1 MKQSRSAFEIRDCF
15 ASLAMTGRSF
25 NLKFHRFETLFH
37 REIKSENEGN
47 TARMLVEY
55 VAM

>member
-1 MKQSRSAFEIRDCF
+1 MWFKLKSHRSEIF
-15 ASLAMTGRSF
+15 
-25 NLKFHRFETLFH
+25 FH
-37 REIKSENEGN
+37 REVKSENEGN

>member
-1 MKQSRSAFEIRDCF
+1 M
-15 ASLAMTGRSF
+15 LAVLLSIIELDGALSEKSGTRF
-25 NLKFHRFETLFH
+25 NLKFHRSETLFH

>member
-1 MKQSRSAFEIRDCF
+1 MIGKDDHDGGGI
-15 ASLAMTGRSF
+15 GSF
-25 NLKFHRFETLFH
+25 NLKFHRSETLFH